1 MFIFGYPSTRRMW
14 FLATRSHNYFL
25 IGLRIIQQMPMP
37 TILIIDDSSFQR
49 TIIKKTLTNEQFTCI
64 EADNGRL
71 GLEMAERESPD
82 VIIVDLLMPDM
93 DGIEFLKAIQE
104 KGITIPVL
112 VLTSDIQDATRDL
125 CLKLGARSFLNKPLR
140 QEELV
145 PAMRKVL
152 EPSGDA

>member
-1 MFIFGYPSTRRMW
+1 MS
-14 FLATRSHNYFL
+14 
-25 IGLRIIQQMPMP
+25 

-49 TIIKKTLTNEQFTCI
+49 TLIRKTLTNEQFTCI

-82 VIIVDLLMPDM
+82 AIIVDLLMPDLN
-93 DGIEFLKAIQE
+93 GIEFLQAIQE

-140 QEELV
+140 PDDLI
-145 PAMRKVL
+145 PAIRKVL
-152 EPSGDA
+152 EPSGDI

>member
-1 MFIFGYPSTRRMW
+1 MS
-14 FLATRSHNYFL
+14 
-25 IGLRIIQQMPMP
+25 

-49 TIIKKTLTNEQFTCI
+49 TLIRKTLTNEQFICI

-82 VIIVDLLMPDM
+82 AIIVDLLMPDLN
-93 DGIEFLKAIQE
+93 GIEFLQAIQE
-104 KGITIPVL
+104 KNITIPVL

-140 QEELV
+140 PDDLI
-145 PAMRKVL
+145 PAIRKVL
-152 EPSGDA
+152 EPSGDI

>member
-1 MFIFGYPSTRRMW
+1 
-14 FLATRSHNYFL
+14 
-25 IGLRIIQQMPMP
+25 MPMP

-49 TIIKKTLTNEQFTCI
+49 TIIKKTLKKDNYTCI

-82 VIIVDLLMPDM
+82 VIIVDLLMPDL
-93 DGIEFLKAIQE
+93 DGIEFLKAIRE
-104 KGITIPVL
+104 KSITIPVI
-112 VLTSDIQDATRDL
+112 VLTSDIQDTTRDL

-145 PAMRKVL
+145 PAIRKVL
-152 EPSGDA
+152 EPSGDV

>member
-1 MFIFGYPSTRRMW
+1 
-14 FLATRSHNYFL
+14 
-25 IGLRIIQQMPMP
+25 MP

-71 GLEMAERESPD
+71 GLEMAEKENPD
-82 VIIVDLLMPDM
+82 AILVDLLMPDM
-93 DGIEFLKAIQE
+93 DRIEFLKVIQE
-104 KGITIPVL
+104 KKISIPVL
-112 VLTSDIQDATRDL
+112 VFTSDIQDTTRDL

-145 PAMRKVL
+145 PAIRKVL
-152 EPSGDA
+152 ELPGDA

>member
-1 MFIFGYPSTRRMW
+1 
-14 FLATRSHNYFL
+14 
-25 IGLRIIQQMPMP
+25 MP

-71 GLEMAERESPD
+71 GLEMAEKENPD
-82 VIIVDLLMPDM
+82 AILVDLLMPDM
-93 DGIEFLKAIQE
+93 DGIEFLKVIQE
-104 KGITIPVL
+104 KKISIPVL
-112 VLTSDIQDATRDL
+112 VFTSDIQDTTRDL

-145 PAMRKVL
+145 PAIRKVL
-152 EPSGDA
+152 ELPGDA

>member
-1 MFIFGYPSTRRMW
+1 MS
-14 FLATRSHNYFL
+14 
-25 IGLRIIQQMPMP
+25 

-49 TIIKKTLTNEQFTCI
+49 TLIRKTLTNEQFTCI

-82 VIIVDLLMPDM
+82 AIIVDLLMPDLN
-93 DGIEFLKAIQE
+93 GIEFLQAIQE
-104 KGITIPVL
+104 KGITIPVI

-140 QEELV
+140 PDDLI
-145 PAMRKVL
+145 PAIRKVL
-152 EPSGDA
+152 EPSGDI